1 MTEPPGQTQN
11 RAPAD
16 SPADAGPPAGAEA
29 DHAGQEP
36 ALARPPGFGSFVRY
50 FLGLGTWGFGG
61 PIATV
66 GYMQRDLVER
76 RNWMTR
82 ADFLDGVALG
92 QAMPGPLAA
101 QVAMW
106 VGYLRRGTFGA
117 LAVAA
122 AFIAPSFLLVLT
134 VAAIYRRYSGLPIV
148 QALFYGIAPVVVAII
163 AVAAWKLAKLTNK
176 ADRRLWGISV
186 ALMLVTAITGAEI
199 AYLFIAAGLLMLL
212 WDAPPRHLL
221 PRRARPSSRPG
232 GPPAAASA
240 LTAPAALGAAN
251 HSWVVLGAAGGTL
264 VALGLFFAKAG
275 AFIFGSGLAIVP
287 FLREGVVA
295 QHHWLTSGQFLDAIA
310 MGLITPGP
318 VVIIATF
325 IGYLAGGLA
334 GAAVATVAIF
344 TPIYLGVVIPGRW
357 FVRHRGNK
365 QVQAFVRGATA
376 AAAGAIAGAVTV
388 LARQA
393 IPDWKTVFLA
403 AAALALSLK
412 WKGKEPYLVGLG
424 AAAGILLHWG
434 SHPF

>member
-1 MTEPPGQTQN
+1 MTEPTGQARD
-11 RAPAD
+11 RAPEG
-16 SPADAGPPAGAEA
+16 SPADASTRAGTGA
-29 DHAGQEP
+29 DDAGQEP
-36 ALARPPGFGSFVRY
+36 AIAHPPGFGSFVRY

-92 QAMPGPLAA
+92 QTMPGPLAA

-106 VGYLRRGTFGA
+106 VGYLRRGTVGA

-122 AFIAPSFLLVLT
+122 AFIAPSFILVLS

-148 QALFYGIAPVVVAII
+148 QSLFYGIAPVVVAII

-176 ADRRLWGISV
+176 ADKRLWGISV

-212 WDAPPRHLL
+212 WDAPPRRLL
-221 PRRARPSSRPG
+221 PRRARPPGRPG
-232 GPPAAASA
+232 GPPAATRA
-240 LTAPAALGAAN
+240 LATPVALGAAK
-251 HSWVVLGAAGGTL
+251 HSWVVLAAAGGTL
-264 VALGLFFAKAG
+264 VALGLFFVKAG

-318 VVIIATF
+318 VVITATF
-325 IGYLAGGLA
+325 IGYLVGGLG
-334 GAAVATVAIF
+334 GAVVATVAIF

-357 FVRHRGNK
+357 FVRHRGNQ
-365 QVQAFVRGATA
+365 QVKAFVRGATA

-393 IPDWKTVFLA
+393 IPDWKTALLA
-403 AAALALSLK
+403 AASLALSLK
-412 WKGKEPYLVGLG
+412 WKVKEPYLVGLG